1 MDIEEDTETKESA
14 LQEEYPAWIGWTIVV
29 FGLLAICGVCLVF
42 IEIVIPFFRK

>member
-1 MDIEEDTETKESA
+1 MDMEKETEGKEPGG
-14 LQEEYPAWIGWTIVV
+14 QEEYPAWIGWPIVA

>member
-1 MDIEEDTETKESA
+1 MDIEEDTETKESVV
-14 LQEEYPAWIGWTIVV
+14 QEEYPAWIGWTIVA